1 MQRTTTTTTTTRY
14 DVTPAEQGGA
24 DPWQMH
30 NLVGGDP
37 ATAAGAFAAA
47 AVARGLP
54 LVDALG
60 RCAGAAACNAP
71 VVVPSYTAGGA
82 VPPLA
87 CYSTLSNKNRYLGA
101 WDFLGGGGGASKQV
115 TAMHGWAV
123 DRELDD
129 GSVPGRP
136 RGFSPSTVRLTMDGA
151 QIPHLT
157 DILANVTRPDLANT
171 TNVPNQEHGFALGDL
186 QAALPAAAW
195 AGKHRFEVF
204 DIVGG
209 GTTAKSK
216 HPLSSTNAMVRCLCD
231 GVVCDCD

>member
-1 MQRTTTTTTTTRY
+1 
-14 DVTPAEQGGA
+14 
-24 DPWQMH
+24 MH
-30 NLVGGDP
+30 NLVGSDP
-37 ATAAGAFAAA
+37 ATDDGAFAAA

-60 RCAGAAACNAP
+60 RCVGAAACNAP
-71 VVVPSYTAGGA
+71 DPSYQYTAAAAAASGGD

-87 CYSTLSNKNRYLGA
+87 CYSTLSNKNRYLGS
-101 WDFLGGGGGASKQV
+101 WNFQGGGSGSGGGGGGGGKQV

-129 GSVPGRP
+129 GSVPGKP
-136 RGFSPSTVRLTMDGA
+136 RGFSPSTVRFTMDGT
-151 QIPHLT
+151 QIPHLA
-157 DILANVTRPDLANT
+157 DILANATRPDLANT
-171 TNVPNQEHGFALGDL
+171 THVPNLEHGFALDDL
-186 QAALPAAAW
+186 QVALPAAAW

-209 GTTAKSK
+209 GTAASSK
-216 HPLSSTNAMVRCLCD
+216 HPLSSTNAMARCLCD